1 MQSKLKEEKRQL
13 LRKKNEKSS
22 RFLDNYYN
30 PNIHKKIW
38 EPSGS
43 IKSKNKYVYG
53 DSGLSYN
60 IVDSTSLKEKN
71 KEPIHFLEFDF
82 LEDNDII
89 IIIEYY
95 SNISNNFSQ
104 TNYTKDIYK
113 HLAKLLQ
120 LCINTRYPFIKT
132 ILKPT
137 DINNKLNRAGAFEI
151 QLGMKIN
158 EQTSIINLYS
168 KLKSGQWPNFRNLLN
183 KINSYI
189 PILSFKFQVYDKEE
203 GDNTESTIVENTIN
217 ESKAEN
223 SKANEIIKKPSK
235 YENIKINIYEYNN
248 EMIDKYLKEVQ
259 KTLDFIYNA
268 KKRIEILTENSV
280 QIDNNDQ
287 LTKISNL
294 NNSNNSFNV
303 NVSNNDTLFKKGEII
318 EDLPLLDKC
327 KGKFLCAGYTDKFGY
342 LNFNNVP
349 YDSYVIEVESN
360 HKFLGLGYI
369 IQFKKIYKTPKD
381 KIYVFNKIFGL
392 KRQNNAFL
400 EVFLFS
406 NEQKDNKIEINFIKG
421 AKILLRRKESE
432 TETFELQENIKGKYE
447 ISTEPGEGEIKV
459 ILNGKEIVNKDINL
473 NYGLNQINL
482 EI

>member
-223 SKANEIIKKPSK
+223 SKAN
-235 YENIKINIYEYNN
+235 
-248 EMIDKYLKEVQ
+248 
-259 KTLDFIYNA
+259 
-268 KKRIEILTENSV
+268 
-280 QIDNNDQ
+280 
-287 LTKISNL
+287 
-294 NNSNNSFNV
+294 
-303 NVSNNDTLFKKGEII
+303 
-318 EDLPLLDKC
+318 
-327 KGKFLCAGYTDKFGY
+327 
-342 LNFNNVP
+342 
-349 YDSYVIEVESN
+349 
-360 HKFLGLGYI
+360 
-369 IQFKKIYKTPKD
+369 
-381 KIYVFNKIFGL
+381 
-392 KRQNNAFL
+392 
-400 EVFLFS
+400 
-406 NEQKDNKIEINFIKG
+406 
-421 AKILLRRKESE
+421 
-432 TETFELQENIKGKYE
+432 
-447 ISTEPGEGEIKV
+447 
-459 ILNGKEIVNKDINL
+459 
-473 NYGLNQINL
+473 
-482 EI
+482 